1 MKPGCAREPNNQS
14 NQSVVNTSILIVSIS
29 SLFFSAFLNFNDH
42 RNFHQFLGNFH
53 ILCKTRIW
61 TPSICNPIQPNF
73 TALTLEK
80 HQISIHI
87 KILIYRHD
95 PNLAVRE
102 NCGFCLSVC
111 VSL

>member
-14 NQSVVNTSILIVSIS
+14 NQSVVNTSILIVSMS
-29 SLFFSAFLNFNDH
+29 SLFFSAFLNFNDYQH
-42 RNFHQFLGNFH
+42 FHQFLGNFPL
-53 ILCKTRIW
+53 LCKTRIW
-61 TPSICNPIQPNF
+61 TPSIFAILF
-73 TALTLEK
+73 TQTLEN
-80 HQISIHI
+80 HQISILI

-102 NCGFCLSVC
+102 NCGFCLSRSVC